1 MTTPIQIVITRT
13 QQNDIQTLG
22 TLEVFNTTEK
32 LFECKTLELPWKN
45 NKQNIS
51 CIPNGH
57 YFAKKHISPTFGKSI
72 WIKDVKERSEIL
84 IHKGNF
90 YSDIKGCILVGEKHI
105 DINSDGYKDVTNS
118 TVTMEKLYNLVKDPI
133 YINIIE

>member
-22 TLEVFNTTEK
+22 TLEVFNTNEK

>member
-1 MTTPIQIVITRT
+1 MTTPIQIVITRI

-72 WIKDVKERSEIL
+72 WIKDVRERSEIL